1 MRSAWRAA
9 LCLVLR
15 HYGGRADDL
24 DEEDLFDLDGEG
36 DYDPPDS
43 YIEYDAAAY
52 YDGPDDYYDG
62 VEQFGG
68 PGMEDYPGEV
78 TPELLHKLFGDGA
91 AEGEDLDA
99 LFEQLGLGAGP
110 DGVLYADDGYGE
122 AFFDDEHPDQDK
134 STVKL
139 VVDEPGDVEEGLY
152 ERVDDA
158 ADL

>member
-1 MRSAWRAA
+1 MAEHRA
-9 LCLVLR
+9 
-15 HYGGRADDL
+15 
-24 DEEDLFDLDGEG
+24 
-36 DYDPPDS
+36 
-43 YIEYDAAAY
+43 
-52 YDGPDDYYDG
+52 
-62 VEQFGG
+62 VERPRRRVAPRLQR
-68 PGMEDYPGEV
+68 V
-78 TPELLHKLFGDGA
+78 GA

-152 ERVDDA
+152 ERVDDE